1 MNQIVYINGN
11 LVPLSQTVISPLD
24 YGFLYGYGLFE
35 TMRAYGGFVFR
46 LDKHLNRLSGSGG
59 RLGIPAITAGLK
71 EAVTATLQANKLSD
85 ARIRITVSIG
95 EGGIAPDTRQCQKPT
110 VLVMAE
116 HYEPPPER
124 VYRTGFK
131 AIVSSLVRYSRSPLS
146 IIKSANY
153 LENMLAKQ
161 EAAAAGADE
170 AIRLNEKG
178 FLAEASMSNVFL
190 IADGKLMTPPLE
202 SGILPGIT
210 REAVIELASR
220 LGISTIERDIPIEE
234 LFRAQEAF
242 LTNSLIEVMPLTE
255 IDGKPVASGK
265 PGLITERLRTAYRN
279 LVLDETGAV

>member
-1 MNQIVYINGN
+1 MRQIVYLNGN
-11 LVPLSQTVISPLD
+11 LVPLSQAGISPLD

-35 TMRAYGGFVFR
+35 TMRAYEGFVFR
-46 LDKHLNRLSGSGG
+46 LDKHLNRLAGSAE
-59 RLGIPAITAGLK
+59 RLGIPTVTAGLK
-71 EAVTATLQANKLSD
+71 EAVTATLQANKLRD

-95 EGGIAPDTRQCQKPT
+95 EGGIAPDPRQCQKPT

-116 HYEPPPER
+116 RYKPHPER
-124 VYRTGFK
+124 VYSTGFK
-131 AIVSSLVRYSRSPLS
+131 TIVSSLVRYSRSPLS
-146 IIKSANY
+146 IIKTANY
-153 LENMLAKQ
+153 MENMLAKQ
-161 EAAAAGADE
+161 EATAAGANE

-178 FLAEASMSNVFL
+178 FLAEASMSNIFL
-190 IADGKLMTPPLE
+190 IIGDRLMTPPLE

-220 LGISTIERDIPIEE
+220 LGISTIERDITIEE

-255 IDGKPVASGK
+255 INGKPVASGK
-265 PGLITERLRTAYRN
+265 PGLITVRLRTAYRK